1 MAGKQAKIL
10 TDTAVAAMLR
20 WCDERRRY
28 PHRDKVVVLL
38 SVKAGL
44 RAMEIAGL
52 RRWHVMDAGGG
63 IDDTIHLEDGICKK
77 GSGRAIPMAPV
88 LLEHVAA
95 LFRVVPGRPRDPL
108 ILSERALREDPGEPG
123 TGKVQCMTARS
134 IVHLFGLMYGELGL
148 VGCSSHSGRRTF
160 GTRAAR
166 KVVEAG
172 GSLRD
177 VQQLL
182 GHKDLSTTQKYIDGS
197 EDAKRRLVHL
207 I

>member
-20 WCDERRRY
+20 WCDGRRRY

-38 SVKAGL
+38 SVK
-44 RAMEIAGL
+44 AGL

-63 IDDTIHLEDGICKK
+63 IDDTIHLEDAICKK

-88 LLEHVAA
+88 LLEHVAD
-95 LFRVVPGRPRDPL
+95 LFRAVPGRPRDPL
-108 ILSERALREDPGEPG
+108 VLSERALREDPDEPG
-123 TGKVQCMTARS
+123 TGKLQCMTARS
-134 IVHLFGLMYGELGL
+134 IVHLFGLMYRELGL